1 MYRYLP
7 GNFFGFA
14 YSKLSGNSLPSGC
27 TKVTPDSFEITS
39 EVLLVFKDPV
49 DDFDFLIGATDMLD
63 VLNCL
68 SN

>member
-7 GNFFGFA
+7 GNFSGFE

-49 DDFDFLIGATDMLD
+49 DDFDF
-63 VLNCL
+63 
-68 SN
+68 